1 MPSASMFIAIDG
13 GAEKLAG
20 RHEASKTAIAESVLG
35 AFFPDAQDVRSDVVG
50 QQFVP
55 NVNALLAADPD
66 VVFQWATSR
75 EVVVSP
81 LTPVGRHAAGPALGQ
96 QEPPARWVR
105 RKEWKRVGWGTGGC
119 VRVRVGG

>member
-55 NVNALLAADPD
+55 NVEALLAADPE
-66 VVFQWATSR
+66 VVFQWANPGEDVIGRVSCR
-75 EVVVSP
+75 DSVVQDVQIS
-81 LTPVGRHAAGPALGQ
+81 VVAGVLKKNRSTLA
-96 QEPPARWVR
+96 WSI
-105 RKEWKRVGWGTGGC
+105 
-119 VRVRVGG
+119 